1 MDVRW
6 ELFIVGEE
14 LMAFERHPRCV
25 WELGGGAVMV
35 VVVVVVVGVDCRMW

>member
-14 LMAFERHPRCV
+14 LMAFERDPRCV
-25 WELGGGAVMV
+25 WELGGG
-35 VVVVVVVGVDCRMW
+35 GCIGGGGGRL